1 MLNFF
6 VGFLDTYSAA
16 LKTENASPSIHIGS
30 VSEVFEMVHSL
41 CNEELVQSINGIFE
55 FHLSGK
61 EPGVWYLDLKNNSG
75 IWKFCSLVVFQ
86 EPFLSSD
93 DGDCKDNS

>member
-55 FHLSGK
+55 FHLNGK

-75 IWKFCSLVVFQ
+75 I
-86 EPFLSSD
+86 
-93 DGDCKDNS
+93 

>member
-1 MLNFF
+1 MLNSF
-6 VGFLDTYSAA
+6 VRFPVTFSEA
-16 LKTENASPSIHIGS
+16 LKTENASPNIHIGS
-30 VSEVFEMVHSL
+30 VSEVFEKLHSL

-75 IWKFCSLVVFQ
+75 I
-86 EPFLSSD
+86 
-93 DGDCKDNS
+93 

>member
-1 MLNFF
+1 MLNSF
-6 VGFLDTYSAA
+6 VGFPDIFSEA
-16 LKTENASPSIHIGS
+16 LRSENASPSIHIGS
-30 VSEVFEMVHSL
+30 VSEVFERVHSL

-75 IWKFCSLVVFQ
+75 I
-86 EPFLSSD
+86 
-93 DGDCKDNS
+93 

>member
-1 MLNFF
+1 MLNSFI
-6 VGFLDTYSAA
+6 GFPDTFSEA
-16 LKTENASPSIHIGS
+16 LRSENASPSIHIGS
-30 VSEVFEMVHSL
+30 VSEVFERVHSL

-75 IWKFCSLVVFQ
+75 I
-86 EPFLSSD
+86 
-93 DGDCKDNS
+93 

>member
-1 MLNFF
+1 MLNSF
-6 VGFLDTYSAA
+6 VGFPVTFSEA
-16 LKTENASPSIHIGS
+16 LKTENVSPSLHIGS
-30 VSEVFEMVHSL
+30 VSEVFEIVHGL

-75 IWKFCSLVVFQ
+75 I
-86 EPFLSSD
+86 
-93 DGDCKDNS
+93 